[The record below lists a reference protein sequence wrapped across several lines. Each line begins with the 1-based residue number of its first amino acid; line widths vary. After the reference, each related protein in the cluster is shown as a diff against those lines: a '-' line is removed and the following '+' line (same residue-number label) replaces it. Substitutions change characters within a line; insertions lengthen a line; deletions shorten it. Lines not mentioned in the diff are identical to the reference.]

1 MIYNTSFLRKE
12 FRNAYMQQQFSR
24 NRQFSLGIFL
34 GLISFAIFFS
44 LQTLKQSVLSD
55 AAPQLLMQSYF
66 STLYI
71 YLFVSLLFNVV
82 FYITN
87 YEYMTFIE
95 VIKNRWYALVQL
107 GYNPT
112 RLIAQKIVGR
122 FIFQAAIFTIGYI
135 ATIFLSSF
143 LKFPV
148 VLNYIISMYVMGLID
163 IEILAAISL
172 TVSLFLRDTT
182 NARYVVGFL
191 SAGLLIFKV
200 ASGYYSIL
208 SNRTLMTDLSNMF
221 DVTQTVYMVT
231 AAVVIIIC
239 IVICLVVGNKLA
251 RVYNPS
257 LLNQLPALTNKRLGT
272 VVLKSTVAGA
282 KKKPTVEASTDLM
295 RGRKRNNLPSILTG
309 ILMVAAIAGML
320 GINIIVLAFGYASPE
335 RETSINGMIPYVFQS
350 STMEPEIMFND
361 LAIFQ
366 KVDKLSSL
374 NTGDILLFKDL
385 SGAVNVASL
394 TAYQTDENTGEL
406 TGILDTDVINYVDE
420 RYRGMAAQTIS
431 REQVYGVHT
440 ENNRWLGA
448 VILFANTILGRLIL
462 LLIPTFLIF
471 FYEPILRFFR
481 SLSQEK

>member
-1 MIYNTSFLRKE
+1 MIYDTSFMRKE
-12 FRNAYMQQQFSR
+12 FRNAYMQQKFSR

-34 GLISFAIFFS
+34 GLISFAIYFS
-44 LQTLKQSVLSD
+44 MQTLKQSVLSD
-55 AAPQLLMQSYF
+55 AAPQLMMQSYF

-71 YLFVSLLFNVV
+71 YLFISLLFNVV
-82 FYITN
+82 FYISN
-87 YEYMTFIE
+87 YEYMTFTE

-112 RLIAQKIVGR
+112 RLIAQKMVGR
-122 FIFQAAIFTIGYI
+122 FLFQAAIFTIGYI

-163 IEILAAISL
+163 IEILAVISL
-172 TVSLFLRDTT
+172 TVSLFLRDTA
-182 NARYVVGFL
+182 NARYVVGL
-191 SAGLLIFKV
+191 LAAGLFIFKA

-208 SNRTLMTDLSNMF
+208 ADRALMTDMSNMF
-221 DVTQTVYMVT
+221 DVTQSVFMLG
-231 AAVVIIIC
+231 APLIIIAC
-239 IVICLVVGNKLA
+239 IVICLIVGNKLA
-251 RVYNPS
+251 RVYNPP
-257 LLNQLPALTNKRLGT
+257 LLDQLPALTNKRPGT
-272 VVLKSTVAGA
+272 VVLKSTAAGA
-282 KKKPTVEASTDLM
+282 KKKPAVEASVDLM
-295 RGRKRNNLPSILTG
+295 RGRKRNNLPSIISG
-309 ILMVAAIAGML
+309 ILMVTAIAAML

-366 KVDKLSSL
+366 KVDMLSSL
-374 NTGDILLFKDL
+374 DVGDVLLFKDL

-394 TAYQTDENTGEL
+394 TAYQKDENTGEL
-406 TGILDTDVINYVDE
+406 TGKLDTDVLNYVDE

-431 REQVYGVHT
+431 REQVYGVHSG
-440 ENNRWLGA
+440 NNRWLGA
-448 VILFANTILGRLIL
+448 VILFANTILGRMIL

-481 SLSQEK
+481 SLSKEK

>member
-1 MIYNTSFLRKE
+1 
-12 FRNAYMQQQFSR
+12 
-24 NRQFSLGIFL
+24 
-34 GLISFAIFFS
+34 
-44 LQTLKQSVLSD
+44 
-55 AAPQLLMQSYF
+55 MQSYF

-71 YLFVSLLFNVV
+71 YLFISLIFNVV
-82 FYITN
+82 FFITN

-107 GYNPT
+107 GYSPT
-112 RLIAQKIVGR
+112 RLIAQKIVAR
-122 FIFQAAIFTIGYI
+122 FVSQAAIFTVGYI

-143 LKFPV
+143 LKFPI
-148 VLNYIISMYVMGLID
+148 VLNYLVSLYVMGLVD

-172 TVSLFLRDTT
+172 TTSLFLRDTT
-182 NARYVVGFL
+182 NARYVVGFM
-191 SAGLLIFKV
+191 AVGLLVFKA

-208 SNRTLMTDLSNMF
+208 ANRTLMTDLSNMF
-221 DVTQTVYMVT
+221 DITQTIFMVV
-231 AAVVIIIC
+231 AAVIIIIC
-239 IVICLVVGNKLA
+239 IVICLVAGNKLA
-251 RVYNPS
+251 RVYNPP

-272 VVLKSTVAGA
+272 VALQSATAGA
-282 KKKPTVEASTDLM
+282 KKKPVVKAGTDLTL
-295 RGRKRNNLPSILTG
+295 GKKRMNLPSIVSG
-309 ILMVAAIAGML
+309 ILLVTAIAGML
-320 GINIIVLAFGYASPE
+320 GINIVVLAFGYASPE

-366 KVDKLSSL
+366 KVDGLSNL
-374 NTGDILLFKDL
+374 NVGDVLLFKDL

-394 TAYQTDENTGEL
+394 TAYQTDVNTGKL
-406 TGILDTDVINYVDE
+406 TGKLDTDVINYVDE

-440 ENNRWLGA
+440 GNNRWLGA

-471 FYEPILRFFR
+471 FYEPIMRFFR
-481 SLSQEK
+481 SLSKEK

>member
-1 MIYNTSFLRKE
+1 MIYNTSFMRKE

-34 GLISFAIFFS
+34 GLISFAIYFS
-44 LQTLKQSVLSD
+44 MQTLKQSVLSD
-55 AAPQLLMQSYF
+55 AAPQLMMQSYF

-71 YLFVSLLFNVV
+71 YLFISLIFNVV
-82 FYITN
+82 FYISN

-182 NARYVVGFL
+182 NARYVVGL
-191 SAGLLIFKV
+191 LATGLLIFKA

-208 SNRTLMTDLSNMF
+208 ASRTLMTDLSNMF
-221 DVTQTVYMVT
+221 DVTQSIFMVT
-231 AAVVIIIC
+231 AAVIIIIC
-239 IVICLVVGNKLA
+239 IIICLVAGNKLA
-251 RVYNPS
+251 RVYNPP
-257 LLNQLPALTNKRLGT
+257 LLNQLPALTNKRPGT
-272 VVLKSTVAGA
+272 VVLKNTTAGA

-295 RGRKRNNLPSILTG
+295 RGRKRNNLPSIITG

-335 RETSINGMIPYVFQS
+335 RENSINGMIPYVFQS

-366 KVDKLSSL
+366 KVDGLSSL
-374 NTGDILLFKDL
+374 DIGDVLLFKDL

-406 TGILDTDVINYVDE
+406 TGKLDTDVLNYVDE

-431 REQVYGVHT
+431 REQVYGIHT
-440 ENNRWLGA
+440 GNNRWLGA
-448 VILFANTILGRLIL
+448 VILFANTILGRMIL

-481 SLSQEK
+481 SLSKEK